1 MSIGYVWGNQSMP
14 EILLET
20 KRLDVMRGGVPV
32 VRDINMKVAKGE
44 TIAVIG
50 PNGAGK
56 STLFGAIM
64 GLYKIAGGN
73 IVYAGQQIQKMKTK
87 KISKMISMIPQESA
101 TFPFLSVLD
110 NLWIA
115 EDVSKKK
122 VLEDEVFDLFPIL
135 REKMDQESWSLSG
148 GQRQMLAI
156 AMGLLRR
163 SQLLILDEPTLGL
176 SPVNV
181 GIMLDIIKRINCERG
196 ITVLISDQ
204 TPRVLDVAERVYVL
218 EGGQIR
224 IEGRSEDLR
233 TDDRIIKVYLGMDV

>member
-1 MSIGYVWGNQSMP
+1 MP

-20 KRLDVMRGGVPV
+20 KALDVMRGGVPV
-32 VRDINMKVAKGE
+32 VRDINMKVEKGE
-44 TIAVIG
+44 TIALIG

-56 STLFGAIM
+56 TTLFGAIM
-64 GLYKIAGGN
+64 GLYKVAGGSV
-73 IVYAGQQIQKMKTK
+73 VYAGQQIHKMKTK

-115 EDVSKKK
+115 KNASKKE

-135 REKMDQESWSLSG
+135 REKMHQESWSLSG

-218 EGGQIR
+218 EGGQVR
-224 IEGRSEDLR
+224 IEGRSEDLK
-233 TDDRIIKVYLGMDV
+233 TDDRIVKVYLGMAV